1 MERPSV
7 ERCLA
12 YAVLSDCSAW
22 LGGPS
27 LKDLDLLLIGAMTR
41 AQLLSVEIPEW
52 RIFGPLEQPEFYLP
66 IVART
71 GHPTLSINSTTALGL
86 LHFNMEDGVAE
97 LRRLLEDWAHS
108 DAQPTALPLLPPWP
122 ESPPPDLLSFLR
134 TLARRPG
141 MYLGSTRGWA
151 LRCFLHGMARGGD
164 WLSLPT
170 LPALDDVIGGIE
182 AQSMKC
188 YGSPFAAYRVYD
200 HSVLPILAWG
210 GVEPE

>member
-1 MERPSV
+1 M
-7 ERCLA
+7 
-12 YAVLSDCSAW
+12 
-22 LGGPS
+22 
-27 LKDLDLLLIGAMTR
+27 DLLLHGAMTR

-52 RIFGPLEQPEFYLP
+52 RIFGPLDQPEFYLP

-71 GHPTLSINSTTALGL
+71 GHPTLTIKSETAMEL
-86 LHFNMEDGVAE
+86 LYFSLEDGVAE
-97 LRRLLEDWAHS
+97 LRRLLEQWAHS
-108 DAQPTALPLLPPWP
+108 CTEATALPLLPPWP

-134 TLARRPG
+134 VLVRRPG
-141 MYLGSTRGWA
+141 MYLGSNRGWA

-182 AQSMKC
+182 AQSIES

-200 HSVLPILAWG
+200 HSLIPLLAWVG
-210 GVEPE
+210 IEPE